1 MKETCQLH
9 AGRSYTTVFSAGCS
23 CLCSHKKNSIT
34 EQSLAVQQTDRQTD
48 RSEVFCDARTCG
60 GLYTHTLV
68 VPVVALAASLLP
80 LYLWL
85 MLLPVTPS
93 GNFRASCYPTLHPY
107 SPCTSSLSET
117 IPYFYSIITITSVP
131 AQVITSLSL
140 LLTKEYFFAIRSI
153 LETSAACA
161 VTAKLLV
168 Y

>member
-1 MKETCQLH
+1 MQEGVTQLCFLQGVPVCVVIRRT
-9 AGRSYTTVFSAGCS
+9 ALLNRV
-23 CLCSHKKNSIT
+23 
-34 EQSLAVQQTDRQTD
+34 SLSSRQTD

-117 IPYFYSIITITSVP
+117 IPYFYSIITITSVS

-140 LLTKEYFFAIRSI
+140 LLTIQFIFFAIRSI
-153 LETSAACA
+153 LEPSAACA